1 MLPIAILA
9 GGLATR
15 IKPISDSIPKSLIVI
30 NNKPFLEWQL
40 QLLEKNK
47 CKLVVIC
54 VSHKSKMI
62 KDFIKNRT
70 KSSLNIHLSFDG
82 TKQLGTGGALV
93 KAKELLGTAFM
104 VLYGDS
110 YLSVNYEKISN
121 YFVESNNLGLLTIMR
136 NKLNAEPSNVVY
148 KNGYVQKYDKK
159 IFSEDMR
166 YIDFGLS
173 AFKSEALDGYPANEI
188 MDLSLIHSS
197 LATRRELLGYKVR
210 QRYFEVGSFQ
220 GIQDFQKFSRGLY
233 E

>member
-30 NNKPFLEWQL
+30 NKKPFLEWQL

-54 VSHKSKMI
+54 VSHKSEMI
-62 KDFIKNRT
+62 KNFIQNRA
-70 KSSLNIHLSFDG
+70 KSNLNIYLSFDG

-110 YLSVNYEKISN
+110 YLPVNYEKISN
-121 YFVESNNLGLLTIMR
+121 HFVESNKLGLLTIMK
-136 NKLNAEPSNVVY
+136 NELNLEPSNVVY
-148 KNGYVQKYDKK
+148 KNGYVQKYDKN
-159 IFSEDMR
+159 IFSEAMH

-173 AFKSEALDGYPANEI
+173 AFKLEAFDGYPVNET
-188 MDLSLIHSS
+188 MDLSLIHSG
-197 LATRRELLGYKVR
+197 LATRHELLGYKVNR
-210 QRYFEVGSFQ
+210 RYFEVGSFQ
-220 GIQDFQKFSRGLY
+220 GIQDFQKFSKGL
-233 E
+233 